1 MPLASLSPSGGLTYH
16 LRALRWR
23 HRLWAPFRARV
34 AAWLAAW
41 QPPCSELL
49 LLGPSAGYTLD
60 PAFLARFA
68 AIHTVEPDPLARWLL
83 RRRFPGLPLRFLDLQ
98 AFDEAGPARLAAGHP
113 AAAILFANLL
123 GQVHD
128 TDATAALA
136 PRLVA
141 ALAGR
146 HWASYHDLLS
156 ASARPT
162 RPCAGLD
169 RLAADPTALARRLWA
184 GQGIEVADHGTAG
197 LAGGGPSEL
206 ALWPLTPRRWQLVA
220 WVSHAPAAAEQ
231 A

>member
-23 HRLWAPFRARV
+23 RRLWAPFRAQV

-60 PAFLARFA
+60 PAFLSRF
-68 AIHTVEPDPLARWLL
+68 
-83 RRRFPGLPLRFLDLQ
+83 
-98 AFDEAGPARLAAGHP
+98 
-113 AAAILFANLL
+113 AAILFANLL

-128 TDATAALA
+128 TAATAALA
-136 PRLVA
+136 RQ
-141 ALAGR
+141 
-146 HWASYHDLLS
+146 
-156 ASARPT
+156 
-162 RPCAGLD
+162 
-169 RLAADPTALARRLWA
+169 LWA
-184 GQGIEVADHGTAG
+184 GQRVKVADHGTAG
-197 LAGGGPSEL
+197 LAAGGPSEL

-220 WVSHAPAAAEQ
+220 WVRHAPAAAQQ